1 MQNVKQLEDVAL
13 AGIPLAIV
21 VRVLLTRIED
31 EGTVVEAVGDT
42 VPLGVGDVVPAGAA
56 QAKTPSAFPRRAW
69 SGSHDI
75 SAHAMPSN
83 SGSIRYQTAA
93 PSLCE
98 HDGGRNSPISRVAA
112 RVSST
117 ALKGRA
123 EMTVASRQRSLA

>member
-1 MQNVKQLEDVAL
+1 MTGPPAAGFTRPTEISSGTPRVSRTGSGRSQVVQLSCAHPIQL
-13 AGIPLAIV
+13 
-21 VRVLLTRIED
+21 
-31 EGTVVEAVGDT
+31 
-42 VPLGVGDVVPAGAA
+42 AGAA

-123 EMTVASRQRSLA
+123 EMTVASRQRSLAG